1 MNIFFHTYLD
11 EGMWPPKSSEFIAL
25 FKVNDVTVEFL
36 ELLYHSLNEFE
47 D

>member
-1 MNIFFHTYLD
+1 MNIIFQTCLD
-11 EGMWPPKSSEFIAL
+11 EGMWPPKSSEFI
-25 FKVNDVTVEFL
+25 VNDVTVEFL